1 MKAEIRADKKRMTI
15 EGYVNVADRNSR
27 TLMGPRGPFVERI
40 SPGTFGQA
48 IRNAQS
54 VRLMYNHQRDLGGTD
69 DGNLDVFEDN
79 IGLYARADVT
89 DPEVI
94 EEAVQGHLRGWSFGF
109 LPLAD
114 VWEDGDPP
122 HRCINELELRE
133 VSILTLTPAY
143 IATSI
148 EARGED
154 VVAVEYRQAGEEMEV
169 TMLEPVQEE
178 RAEEPE
184 EPPED
189 TNNYSLSLSKLK
201 LELEKERY

>member
-1 MKAEIRADKKRMTI
+1 MKAEIRADKSQMTI

-27 TLMGPRGPFVERI
+27 MLMGPRGPFVERI

-48 IRNAQS
+48 IQRGEPIG
-54 VRLMYNHQRDLGGTD
+54 LMFNHQRMLGGTEE
-69 DGNLDVFEDN
+69 GNLSVHEDN
-79 IGLYARADVT
+79 IGLYAKATVT

-94 EEAVQGHLRGWSFGF
+94 EEAVQGNLRGWSFGF

-154 VVAVEYRQAGEEMEV
+154 VVAIEYRQAGEDMEV
-169 TMLEPVQEE
+169 TMMEPEPEE
-178 RAEEPE
+178 RAEEPT
-184 EPPED
+184 EPPEQKD
-189 TNNYSLSLSKLK
+189 DDKLSLLKAKLN
-201 LELEKERY
+201 LEKVRY

>member
-1 MKAEIRADKKRMTI
+1 MKAEIRADKSQMTI
-15 EGYVNVADRNSR
+15 SGYVNVADRNSR

-48 IRNAQS
+48 IKNSES
-54 VRLMYNHQRDLGGTD
+54 VGLMFNHQRMLGGTD
-69 DGNLDVFEDN
+69 EGNLDLYEDS
-79 IGLYARADVT
+79 IGLYARATVT

-154 VVAVEYRQAGEEMEV
+154 VVAIEYRQAGEDMEV
-169 TMLEPVQEE
+169 TMMDPEPEE
-178 RAEEPE
+178 RAEEPT
-184 EPPED
+184 EPPEQKD
-189 TNNYSLSLSKLK
+189 DDKLSLLKAKLN
-201 LELEKERY
+201 LEKVRY

>member
-48 IRNAQS
+48 IKNSES
-54 VRLMYNHQRDLGGTD
+54 VGLMFNHQRMLGGTD
-69 DGNLDVFEDN
+69 EGNLDLYEDS
-79 IGLYARADVT
+79 IGLYARATVT

-189 TNNYSLSLSKLK
+189 TNNYSLSLNKLK

>member
-94 EEAVQGHLRGWSFGF
+94 EEALQGNLRGWSFGF

-154 VVAVEYRQAGEEMEV
+154 VVAIEYRQAGEEMEV

-189 TNNYSLSLSKLK
+189 TNNYSLSLNKLK

>member
-1 MKAEIRADKKRMTI
+1 MKAEIRADKSQMTI
-15 EGYVNVADRNSR
+15 SGYVNVADRNSR

-48 IRNAQS
+48 IQRGEPIG
-54 VRLMYNHQRDLGGTD
+54 LMFNHQRMLGGTEE
-69 DGNLDVFEDN
+69 GNLSVYEDN
-79 IGLYARADVT
+79 IGLYARATVT

-94 EEAVQGHLRGWSFGF
+94 EEAVQGNLRGWSFGF

-154 VVAVEYRQAGEEMEV
+154 VVAIEYRQAGEDMEV
-169 TMLEPVQEE
+169 TMMDPEPEE
-178 RAEEPE
+178 RAEEPT
-184 EPPED
+184 EPPEQKD
-189 TNNYSLSLSKLK
+189 DDKLSLLKAKLK
-201 LELEKERY
+201 LEKVRY

>member
-189 TNNYSLSLSKLK
+189 TNNYSLSLNKLK

>member
-1 MKAEIRADKKRMTI
+1 MKAEIRADRSQMTI
-15 EGYVNVADRNSR
+15 EGYVNVTDRNSR
-27 TLMGPRGPFVERI
+27 TLMGPQGPFVERI

-48 IRNAQS
+48 IQRGDTIG
-54 VRLMYNHQRDLGGTD
+54 LMFNHQRLLGSTE
-69 DGNLDVFEDN
+69 DVLQLKEDN
-79 IGLYARADVT
+79 IGLYARAVVT

-94 EEAVQGHLRGWSFGF
+94 GEAEDGHLRGWSFGF

-122 HRCINELELRE
+122 KRCVNELELRE

-154 VVAVEYRQAGEEMEV
+154 VVAIEYRIDSDDLDIRV
-169 TMLEPVQEE
+169 LDPEPED
-178 RAEEPE
+178 RAEEGSE
-184 EPPED
+184 SPPETD
-189 TNNYSLSLSKLK
+189 NTLSLMKAK
-201 LELEKERY
+201 LELEKVRY

>member
-94 EEAVQGHLRGWSFGF
+94 EEALQGNLRGWSFGF

-189 TNNYSLSLSKLK
+189 TNNYSLSLNKLK